1 MITLLNQP
9 WTERLGWTLLHFLW
23 QGILV
28 AALFALARA
37 LAGGRISARGR
48 YAIACA
54 SLLAMTAAP
63 VLTYWWLG
71 NSGQAAP
78 IGALRL
84 GAPGSLPLGF
94 RTHRS
99 PIPGNR
105 RCRGL

>member
-23 QGILV
+23 RGILV
-28 AALFALARA
+28 AALYALARA
-37 LAGGRISARGR
+37 LAGGRISTRGR

-54 SLLAMTAAP
+54 SLLTMTVAP
-63 VLTYWWLG
+63 ALTYWCLEIPG
-71 NSGQAAP
+71 KRRGSGTLP
-78 IGALRL
+78 I
-84 GAPGSLPLGF
+84 GAPGSLPLGL